1 MRYSFEE
8 RKHITEMED
17 KKHFGMTKEE
27 LIENALIAAV
37 MAGVSFLVT
46 FVGFGVKTMIQEK
59 VKPR

>member
-1 MRYSFEE
+1 M
-8 RKHITEMED
+8 EMED

-46 FVGFGVKTMIQEK
+46 FVGFGVKTVIQEK
-59 VKPR
+59 VRPI